1 MRIKG
6 SESSA
11 GPGSA
16 SVEFTGAKNR
26 ATSLLDLI
34 NEWDVVDDW
43 CCVPRKGWGGRR
55 WGGRGRGGGG
65 GWGGAKWRHLN
76 VNVSG
81 GGGGAAHC
89 SMAAEWE
96 IEGGKQRGRLAVKE
110 KWKITQHDH
119 LPLAG
124 VHPTAPTHGCQC
136 VCVEAL
142 SLCMWVS
149 PHTGEERECVCFA
162 GKSEDSQIFFFVFY
176 FSNAGVDFTIIR
188 FTVQHFVNCSNL
200 TCTLTHTHN
209 THNTTQARRVLTL
222 VIKNGSV
229 HM

>member
-11 GPGSA
+11 GPGSV

-43 CCVPRKGWGGRR
+43 CCVPRRGWGGRR

-81 GGGGAAHC
+81 GGGGAHC

-124 VHPTAPTHGCQC
+124 VHLTAPTHGCQC
-136 VCVEAL
+136 VCV
-142 SLCMWVS
+142 
-149 PHTGEERECVCFA
+149 CVCW
-162 GKSEDSQIFFFVFY
+162 SFVFMHVSLSTHRCRKRACV
-176 FSNAGVDFTIIR
+176 FCGEKWRQPDFLFR
-188 FTVQHFVNCSNL
+188 FLFF
-200 TCTLTHTHN
+200 
-209 THNTTQARRVLTL
+209 
-222 VIKNGSV
+222 
-229 HM
+229 